1 VTATG
6 RFDVGAA
13 RAALEARHPAWVP
26 RTLHAALDAVAAEH
40 PDRHAVLTDDRAVPY
55 AELAEWSTRIAR
67 GLVAAGVA
75 PGDRVAVVLPNTP
88 AFAAVT
94 HAISRAG
101 AIAVP
106 LNVRLQPREL
116 ADALGRHEVAA
127 LLAVARFRDAGIAGA
142 LDGIAPGWERDGGGA
157 ALPALRCVV
166 LVDDGDDA
174 PGTRPEAT
182 RLDAFARDAD
192 PALDAELA
200 RRAEAASPD
209 DVATIFTTSGTTGH
223 PRGAQLTHD
232 MLLRSAYG
240 SAYTRGFEEGRR
252 ILFALPLHHVF
263 AYVEGMLAALF
274 AAGAI
279 VPRVAFDPVDTLEA
293 IARHRVDEVLM
304 VPTMSLAVVDAAA
317 SGDYD
322 TGSLHAVMSAAAA
335 CPARLWR
342 QLTETLGVSE
352 LVTGYGM
359 TETSAATTFTLPG
372 DPVELLVETVGRPK
386 LGGVAGDPALGGL
399 LAAYRTIDPAT
410 GEALPDGAV
419 GELVA
424 TGPIVTRGYAG
435 DEQGNVE
442 AFDARGWLRSGD
454 LGRVRPD
461 GYLELTG
468 RSKDTYKCGG
478 EQVMPQE
485 VEAVLTELDA
495 VEQAHVCGL
504 PDERM
509 GEIGCAF
516 VVVADGAAPPS
527 EEELLL
533 HCRDRLSRFKV
544 PAHVLF
550 VEAAEL
556 PLTASGKVQRFL
568 LVERARAALGR

>member
-1 VTATG
+1 MSTAA
-6 RFDVGAA
+6 FDVSAA
-13 RAALEARHPAWVP
+13 RAALEARHPEWVP
-26 RTLHAALDAVAAEH
+26 RALHAALDDVAAAH
-40 PDRHAVLTDDRAVPY
+40 PGRAAVLTDERAVTY
-55 AELAEWSTRIAR
+55 AELAEWSARIAR
-67 GLVAAGVA
+67 GLVAAGVE
-75 PGDRVAVVLPNTP
+75 PGDRVAVVLPNAP

-94 HAISRAG
+94 HAISRVG
-101 AIAVP
+101 AIGVP

-116 ADALGRHEVAA
+116 AELLAQHEVAA

-142 LDGIAPGWERDGGGA
+142 LDGIAPGWEREGGGA
-157 ALPALRCVV
+157 ALPALRRVV

-182 RLDAFARDAD
+182 RLGAFERDAD

-200 RRAEAASPD
+200 RRARAASPD

-240 SAYTRGFEEGRR
+240 SAYTRGFEDGRR

-263 AYVEGMLAALF
+263 AYVEGMLAALL

-279 VPRVAFDPVDTLEA
+279 VPRLAFEPVDTLEA
-293 IARHRVDEVLM
+293 IARHRAHEVLM

-317 SGDYD
+317 SGAYD
-322 TGSLHAVMSAAAA
+322 TSSLHAVMSAAAA
-335 CPARLWR
+335 CPARLWA
-342 QLTETLGVSE
+342 QLAETLGVSE

-372 DPVELLVETVGRPK
+372 DPVQLLVETVGRPK
-386 LGGVAGDPALGGL
+386 LGGVAGDPALDGML
-399 LAAYRTIDPAT
+399 SSYRTIDPDT
-410 GEALPDGAV
+410 GAALPDGAV

-435 DEQGNVE
+435 DAHGDAQ

-468 RSKDTYKCGG
+468 RGKDTYKCGG

-485 VEAVLTELDA
+485 VEAILTELDA

-516 VVVADGAAPPS
+516 VVVADGADAPS
-527 EEELLL
+527 EEALLI

-550 VEAAEL
+550 VRADEL
-556 PLTASGKVQRFL
+556 PLTASGKVRRFV
-568 LVERARAALGR
+568 LVQRARATLGR